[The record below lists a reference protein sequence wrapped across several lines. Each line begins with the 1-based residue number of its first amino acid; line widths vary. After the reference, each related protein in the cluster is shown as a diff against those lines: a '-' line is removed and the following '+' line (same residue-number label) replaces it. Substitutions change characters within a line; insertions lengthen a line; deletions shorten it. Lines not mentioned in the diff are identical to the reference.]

1 MVKVEEI
8 MKLSVEEKIS
18 LIEKI
23 WESLDSEEES
33 FLTKEQQEEL
43 DRRIERHERGEGK
56 TFTWEEIEARLKLK

>member
-23 WESLDSEEES
+23 WDSLDSEEES

>member
-56 TFTWEEIEARLKLK
+56 TFT